1 MEQPYD
7 YASLMTVIIKGI
19 KEQTGVMCIEA
30 NSIGKMPPYPFFT
43 WDFIT
48 SHQDIGFTDNVDEEV
63 FEASIMFEAHTQ
75 QTTQALNLA
84 SQVRKL
90 FETNYFDTLSAD
102 NNFYVIDTGD
112 ITDTN
117 NAISIQVERRAG
129 VQVNLRIKDSFH
141 DDVPEIKMINPATDS
156 DTNKEG

>member
-7 YASLMTVIIKGI
+7 YAHLMAVIIKGI
-19 KEQTGVMCIEA
+19 KEQTGVTCIEA
-30 NSIGKMPPYPFFT
+30 NSTGKMPPYPFFT

-48 SHQDIGFTDNVDEEV
+48 AHQSIDFTDNVDEEV

-75 QTTQALNLA
+75 QTTQALSLA

-112 ITDTN
+112 IADTN
-117 NAISIQVERRAG
+117 NAISMQVERRAG
-129 VQVNLRIKDSFH
+129 VQVNLRIKDSFR
-141 DDVPEIKMINPATDS
+141 DNVPAIEDINPNTDADS
-156 DTNKEG
+156 NKEG

>member
-1 MEQPYD
+1 MEQSYD
-7 YASLMTVIIKGI
+7 YAKLMAVIIKGI
-19 KEQTGVMCIEA
+19 KEQTGVTCIEA
-30 NSIGKMPPYPFFT
+30 NSTGKIPPYPFFT

-48 SHQDIGFTDNVDEEV
+48 AHQSIGFTDNVDEEV
-63 FEASIMFEAHTQ
+63 FEASIMFEAHAQ

-117 NAISIQVERRAG
+117 NAISMQVERRAG

-141 DDVPEIKMINPATDS
+141 DDVPEIKMINPATDT